1 MRCRNGHEIMQGDAF
16 CVICGSTPGTPAENH
31 VCANGH
37 LVLPNSVF
45 CSRCGSRVATDLANQ
60 GLEIS
65 NTAPFNQALNLLKGH
80 EVLLAGC
87 VGGIATLV
95 VIIALIFGGSSG
107 QTKSVAHQSLPA
119 CSDGGPCQ
127 GPMGVGLPWKAAPAS
142 LITVLDK
149 KIPKPEPIGSAPG
162 SFVWVSQDSKNP
174 SWFEFEISA
183 NAPLRNSYPYWGG
196 FGVTHLNSGTW
207 DPVNGPYNQ
216 GGEPMPGVP
225 LSVLSDFEIRD

>member
-60 GLEIS
+60 ELEIS
-65 NTAPFNQALNLLKGH
+65 NTTPFNQALNLLKGH

-107 QTKSVAHQSLPA
+107 QTLTVSFTEYYSTCSSAMTLSGDTFTV
-119 CSDGGPCQ
+119 SDGNGKEV
-127 GPMGVGLPWKAAPAS
+127 GSGVLG
-142 LITVLDK
+142 
-149 KIPKPEPIGSAPG
+149 
-162 SFVWVSQDSKNP
+162 NP
-174 SWFEFEISA
+174 TD
-183 NAPLRNSYPYWGG
+183 G
-196 FGVTHLNSGTW
+196 SGTSSSGDLVDTCEFSGTTSVPNGLNTYVI
-207 DPVNGPYNQ
+207 DPSPTNPVSI
-216 GGEPMPGVP
+216 GV
-225 LSVLSDFEIRD
+225 SFSHRDLIDNDWTAYITRNY